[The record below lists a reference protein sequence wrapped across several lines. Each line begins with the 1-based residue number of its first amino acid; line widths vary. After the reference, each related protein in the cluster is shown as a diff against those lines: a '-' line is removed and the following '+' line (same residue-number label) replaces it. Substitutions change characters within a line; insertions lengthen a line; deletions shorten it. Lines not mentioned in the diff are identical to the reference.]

1 MRYSFLRRLKKPIR
15 ERSYMIKETIFEVG
29 KKYKNRMGT
38 YTVLAIDGN
47 VMHISGK
54 VGKDIATTVKLQ
66 SRVLENIQREIDDL
80 ALLKLKV
87 ASPRKKAAAA
97 V

>member
-1 MRYSFLRRLKKPIR
+1 
-15 ERSYMIKETIFEVG
+15 MIQGINFEVG
-29 KKYKNRMGT
+29 QTYKNRKGK
-38 YTVLAIDGN
+38 YTVVAIDGN
-47 VMHISGK
+47 VMQISWKNGK
-54 VGKDIATTVKLQ
+54 EVATTVKLQ

-80 ALLKLKV
+80 ALLKVKV

>member
-1 MRYSFLRRLKKPIR
+1 
-15 ERSYMIKETIFEVG
+15 MIKETTFEVG

-54 VGKDIATTVKLQ
+54 VGKDVATTVKLQ

-80 ALLKLKV
+80 ALLKV
-87 ASPRKKAAAA
+87 ASPRKRAAAA
-97 V
+97 I